1 MNDELQLLTMRE
13 FNGHE
18 LNCYVEA
25 GQEDKSAFWATRE
38 QIGSLL
44 GYENPRISV
53 GNIHNR
59 NKERLDKFSRV
70 IKMIT
75 HEENRDVT
83 REVRVYNFKGLLEI
97 CRYSNQPVANA
108 VIDKLWDIADEIR
121 RTGMYATTQ
130 ALKRMEDR
138 ISKLEEQAKADYP
151 VKLLGSIVL
160 ARPESITVQAAAQ
173 FLSEHGFEVG
183 QNRLYKKCRDKK
195 LLCSRKGRQYN
206 QPTQRAIEQGL
217 FNTEISG
224 GFKPIAMVTP
234 QGLQYLAEMYT
245 SEEYPILML
254 LTGTEK

>member
-1 MNDELQLLTMRE
+1 MNNELQLLTTRE

-25 GQEDKSAFWATRE
+25 HQEDKGSFWATRE
-38 QIGSLL
+38 QIGRLL
-44 GYENPRISV
+44 GYVHPRESIKS
-53 GNIHNR
+53 IHSR
-59 NKERLDKFSRV
+59 YRERLDKFCFRYQ
-70 IKMIT
+70 IDTPAGLRMT
-75 HEENRDVT
+75 T
-83 REVRVYNFKGLLEI
+83 VYNFKGLLEI

-130 ALKRMEDR
+130 ALKRLEER
-138 ISKLEEQAKADYP
+138 ISTLEEQAKADYP

-160 ARPESITVQAAAQ
+160 ARPESITVQAAAH
-173 FLSEHGFEVG
+173 FLAQHGFEVG

-206 QPTQRAIEQGL
+206 QPTQKAIEQGL

-234 QGLQYLAEMYT
+234 QGLQYLAEMFS
-245 SEEYPILML
+245 SETYPLLML
-254 LTGTEK
+254 LERTEKD